1 MANPRDLLGIDL
13 STLSDEQIHSLYESR
28 KKPANAVEGLETVG
42 SIFGG
47 IAAGAAAG
55 TLGAGPV
62 GTVVGGIAGGMVG
75 AFGGELL
82 EDIIEGK
89 EKDYVGAA
97 EEALISGG
105 FDVATLG
112 VGKLVRPVFRLTG
125 AKALGDKFG
134 QLMNVS
140 KAAQGSKASLA
151 QTQQLLQEGGAS
163 LNPRAIED
171 IGFMRKLINEVAEV
185 GLISRKSYEADR
197 KAAADVIK
205 GHIEGF
211 STWSKSFASSP
222 KEGLTAESLG
232 ESMYYVVNGGRNAA
246 REFYGKELD
255 KIIQNA
261 PSESVFPT
269 NKIGFKIGDFQ
280 VKNMD
285 DTGSILHKE
294 TQRIYEEFRDIISP
308 DGKALKVNAQTLLNL
323 QKRLNG
329 YIDDAMPGGASQNAT
344 VVRELTQ
351 LSQAIKEG
359 IEETLEKQAPGIYKD
374 YANLNSTFKDLT
386 EGILPEV
393 NASQF
398 RRAGKDD
405 FDALG
410 NMLLATGNISK
421 IKKFMTSI
429 DKSFEA
435 LRKAGALKEL
445 PKELRTKKNVK
456 SILRASFT
464 RNMFG
469 DLTDEKVFNQAT
481 VNKFNSPKNQKIMA
495 TIYGE
500 EWPQFKKVLNA
511 VGDSLRTTEGGVL
524 SLALRGREI
533 GAVIGAGA
541 VFGLGSQDP
550 AAGASAAATTALG
563 VLGLPPVLYRLS
575 KNPRAVSK
583 LIAFEKRGFKPNEYT
598 PEFVMSSLAKVF
610 SELNEDDRSAV
621 KEEAYNA
628 GVYNIKL

>member
-28 KKPANAVEGLETVG
+28 RRPANAVEGLETVG
-42 SIFGG
+42 SIVGG

-62 GTVVGGIAGGMVG
+62 GTVIGGIAGGMAG
-75 AFGGELL
+75 AFGGEIL
-82 EDIIEGK
+82 EDVIEGK

-112 VGKLVRPVFRLTG
+112 VGKLVKPVFRLTG

-171 IGFMRKLINEVAEV
+171 IGFMRKMFNEIAEV
-185 GLISRKSYEADR
+185 GFISRRSYEADR

-211 STWSKSFASSP
+211 SKG
-222 KEGLTAESLG
+222 GLTTEDLG

-269 NKIGFKIGDFQ
+269 NKIGFKIGDFE

-294 TQRIYEEFRDIISP
+294 TQRIYEEFRDIIAP

-351 LSQAIKEG
+351 LSQAVKEG
-359 IEETLEKQAPGIYKD
+359 IEQTLEKQAPGIYKD

-393 NASQF
+393 NAGQF
-398 RRAGKDD
+398 RRAGKGD

-410 NMLLATGNISK
+410 NMLIATGNVSK
-421 IKKFMTSI
+421 IKNFMTSI

-469 DLTDEKVFNQAT
+469 DLTNEKAFNQAT
-481 VNKFNSPKNQKIMA
+481 VNKFNSPKSQKIMA
-495 TIYGE
+495 AVYGE

-598 PEFVMSSLAKVF
+598 PEFVMSSLAKIF
-610 SELNEDDRSAV
+610 SGLNEDDRSAI

>member
-1 MANPRDLLGIDL
+1 MADPRDLLGIDL
-13 STLSDEQIHSLYESR
+13 STLSDEQIDSLYER
-28 KKPANAVEGLETVG
+28 RRRPTNVEGLETVG
-42 SIFGG
+42 SIAGG

-62 GTVVGGIAGGMVG
+62 GTVIGGIAGGMVG

-112 VGKLVRPVFRLTG
+112 AGKLVRPVFRLTG

-140 KAAQGSKASLA
+140 RAAQGSRASLA

-171 IGFMRKLINEVAEV
+171 VGFMRKLFNEIAEV
-185 GLISRKSYEADR
+185 GMISRRSYEADR

-211 STWSKSFASSP
+211 SKG
-222 KEGLTAESLG
+222 GLTTEDLG

-261 PSESVFPT
+261 PTESVFPT

-294 TQRIYEEFRDIISP
+294 TQRIYEEFRDIIAP

-393 NASQF
+393 NAGQF
-398 RRAGKDD
+398 RRAGKGD

-410 NMLLATGNISK
+410 NMLIATGNISK
-421 IKKFMTSI
+421 VKNFMTSI

-435 LRKAGALKEL
+435 LRKSGLLKEL

-495 TIYGE
+495 AIYGE

-533 GAVIGAGA
+533 SAALGAGA
-541 VFGLGSQDP
+541 IFGLGTQDP
-550 AAGASAAATTALG
+550 AAGATAAATTALG

-575 KNPRAVSK
+575 KSPRAVNK
-583 LIAFEKRGFKPNEYT
+583 LIAFEKRGFKPSEYT
-598 PEFVMSSLAKVF
+598 PEFVMSSLAKIF
-610 SELNEDDRSAV
+610 SELNEDDRNAI